1 MSFDF
6 SWISKIVSSP
16 SLLKEIASRQS
27 QGEAAEVS
35 LPCYAG
41 KKGKQQENYGRHPE
55 RNGNRYRKNKNPQLR
70 NHYG

>member
-6 SWISKIVSSP
+6 TWISKIVSPP
-16 SLLKEIASRQS
+16 SFLKEIASRQS

-41 KKGKQQENYGRHPE
+41 KKGEHQ
-55 RNGNRYRKNKNPQLR
+55 
-70 NHYG
+70 